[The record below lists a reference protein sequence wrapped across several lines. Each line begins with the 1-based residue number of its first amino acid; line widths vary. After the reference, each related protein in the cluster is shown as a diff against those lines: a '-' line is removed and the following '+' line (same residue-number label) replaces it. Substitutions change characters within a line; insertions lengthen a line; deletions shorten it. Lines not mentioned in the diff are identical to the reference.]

1 MVRGE
6 VPSRDV
12 FRIVPEGGIGWNW
25 GHGRTRPE
33 NLASHRGLMVL
44 QKIVTHFSI
53 QIPSV
58 CWFSRDFFSAQ
69 RDLKRSQALK

>member
-1 MVRGE
+1 ME
-6 VPSRDV
+6 L
-12 FRIVPEGGIGWNW
+12 
-25 GHGRTRPE
+25 GHGRIGPE
-33 NLASHRGLMVL
+33 NLASHPGLMVL
-44 QKIVTHFSI
+44 R